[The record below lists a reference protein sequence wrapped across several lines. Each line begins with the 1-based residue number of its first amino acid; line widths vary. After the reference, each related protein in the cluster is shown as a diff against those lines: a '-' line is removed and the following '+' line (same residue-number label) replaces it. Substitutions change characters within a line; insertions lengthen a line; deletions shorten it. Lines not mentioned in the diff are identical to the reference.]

1 MINGKGNSL
10 ASDQMH
16 VHCETAVESG
26 DRDRTFTVKNI
37 VTVHSS
43 CSDQS
48 EINQTGDEW
57 RRGQNRKMNKLI
69 RALPSSPPRRQKSQG
84 GLWLESNLSILRV
97 STQLLVITSVRT
109 AAVRRSLHYQYS

>member
-48 EINQTGDEW
+48 EINQTGDE
-57 RRGQNRKMNKLI
+57 
-69 RALPSSPPRRQKSQG
+69 
-84 GLWLESNLSILRV
+84 
-97 STQLLVITSVRT
+97 
-109 AAVRRSLHYQYS
+109 

>member
-10 ASDQMH
+10 ASDRLH
-16 VHCETAVESG
+16 VHCAATVEVESG

-48 EINQTGDEW
+48 EINQTGDE
-57 RRGQNRKMNKLI
+57 
-69 RALPSSPPRRQKSQG
+69 
-84 GLWLESNLSILRV
+84 
-97 STQLLVITSVRT
+97 
-109 AAVRRSLHYQYS
+109 